1 MKIGKSDS
9 KNIIVIAEV
18 GNNHEGSYALAE
30 ELVGLAA
37 GAGAD
42 ALKFQTFTTEDFID
56 RSDLVEYNKLKKFQ
70 LNENEFTKLS
80 KVAKQNDIA
89 FISTPLDLKSADFL
103 LDIVDAIKIASGD
116 NNFYPLIDKLA
127 RSRVPF
133 NSFNWNA

>member
-9 KNIIVIAEV
+9 KKNIIVIAEV

-37 GAGAD
+37 EAGAD
-42 ALKFQTFTTEDFID
+42 AVKFQTFTTEDFID
-56 RSDLVEYNKLKKFQ
+56 RSDLVKYNKLKKFQ

-89 FISTPLDLKSADFL
+89 FISTPL
-103 LDIVDAIKIASGD
+103 I
-116 NNFYPLIDKLA
+116 
-127 RSRVPF
+127 
-133 NSFNWNA
+133 

>member
-9 KNIIVIAEV
+9 KKNIIVIAEV

-37 GAGAD
+37 EAGAD
-42 ALKFQTFTTEDFID
+42 AVKFQTFTTEDFID
-56 RSDLVEYNKLKKFQ
+56 RSDLVKYNKLKKFQ

-116 NNFYPLIDKLA
+116 NNFIPSLTSLPV
-127 RSRVPF
+127 RGSL
-133 NSFNWNA
+133 